1 MKCDE
6 LLSEIAASVQQ
17 RRRQL
22 NLTQKELA
30 SMADVSE
37 RSVRSLEAGKAYGI
51 GLENLVAILAPLGLC
66 LSCDGV
72 STSKKSLAAQEIGPD
87 PQDLKYES
95 LLQQAVASWTSG
107 GSVHD

>member
-6 LLSEIAASVQQ
+6 LLSEIATSVQQ

-51 GLENLVAILAPLGLC
+51 GLENLVAILAPLGLWLDCGGMEDFSDVGNKASC
-66 LSCDGV
+66 LDEQ
-72 STSKKSLAAQEIGPD
+72 A
-87 PQDLKYES
+87 LKYEA
-95 LLQQAVASWTSG
+95 LLQQAVTSWTKG
-107 GSVHD
+107 GGVHG